1 MQKRTYPIDQDQ
13 MEGDGRIFDNNYE
26 KQVEYVM
33 NKANYTFRC
42 PHCKKLNLPEAEYC
56 TYCGKA
62 IGERTLERIRQ
73 RKRDFVMI
81 GMEMDLGILD
91 DCFQIVFKK
100 MVQDEFFMKW
110 NPAASDFAQA
120 SGVAVSKAG
129 KPQPG
134 KRGRK
139 PKMSSDPA

>member
-1 MQKRTYPIDQDQ
+1 
-13 MEGDGRIFDNNYE
+13 
-26 KQVEYVM
+26 M

-42 PHCKKLNLPEAEYC
+42 PHCKKMNLPDVEYC
-56 TYCGKA
+56 NYCGKA

-91 DCFQIVFKK
+91 DCFKLVFEK
-100 MVQDEFFMKW
+100 MIQDEFFMKW
-110 NPAASDFAQA
+110 NPAAADFAQA
-120 SGVAVSKAG
+120 KDGDVAKTTEL
-129 KPQPG
+129 KQR

-139 PKMSSDPA
+139 PKTE